1 MEDRFIRI
9 SEAEAAFD
17 ATTEQVAAGLVEY
30 LKDKFM
36 YWTPG
41 APPPSV
47 KGKPIVC
54 ITESG
59 NMVMIPQFDPPVI
72 RWHAELSVARWME
85 IKA

>member
-41 APPPSV
+41 APPPEMEG
-47 KGKPIVC
+47 KAILIQGKPPEFDCIVC
-54 ITESG
+54 NSFVRREMQLDNI
-59 NMVMIPQFDPPVI
+59 
-72 RWHAELSVARWME
+72 ARWME